1 MKNGGDGELQRA
13 AVAAKRN
20 LHLTFT
26 TESTDAVLDDDRFS
40 FVIIHL
46 GFYSL
51 LNRDDSI
58 PQNSGTLVLL
68 GFLFC
73 AIITII

>member
-1 MKNGGDGELQRA
+1 MKIRIL
-13 AVAAKRN
+13 RN

-26 TESTDAVLDDDRFS
+26 TESTEAKMDDDRFS

-58 PQNSGTLVLL
+58 PQNSGTLVLS
-68 GFLFC
+68 GFLFSPSSDSE
-73 AIITII
+73 ASGVTG